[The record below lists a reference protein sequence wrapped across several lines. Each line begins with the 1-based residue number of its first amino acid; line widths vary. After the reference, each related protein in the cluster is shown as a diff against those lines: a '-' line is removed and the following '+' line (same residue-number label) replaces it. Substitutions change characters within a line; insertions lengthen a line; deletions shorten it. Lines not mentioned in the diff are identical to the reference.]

1 MLNYELLFID
11 NFDMNVEPLY
21 TEEGMAA
28 KPSAASAFFR
38 KLITVLWWLSWAFF
52 LLFAVSL
59 IVALLGWAGVEP
71 LKSQLFVDTDPVS
84 AFIMLLSM
92 LVHISVFLIILKQL
106 QNVCKTLAAGDPFV
120 PENARRLRVIWIAV
134 ACGELLRQA
143 GTFLFSHLSSK
154 GIIAYSPSGSSA
166 DGYDVTIEL
175 RVYVWFLVLALIIF
189 AEVFREGARLRQ
201 EQKYTV

>member
-1 MLNYELLFID
+1 
-11 NFDMNVEPLY
+11 MNVEPLY
-21 TEEGMAA
+21 ADETQAT

-38 KLITVLWWLSWAFF
+38 KLIIGLWWLSWAFF
-52 LLFAVSL
+52 ALFFVS
-59 IVALLGWAGVEP
+59 IVIAILGWAGIEP

-92 LVHISVFLIILKQL
+92 LVHLSVFLIILKQL

-120 PENARRLRVIWIAV
+120 PENAKRLRVIWIAV
-134 ACGELLRQA
+134 ACGEILRQA
-143 GTFLFSHLSSK
+143 GTFLFSYLSSQ
-154 GIIAYSPSGSSA
+154 GIIAYAPNGSSP
-166 DGYDVTIEL
+166 DSSEVTIEL

-201 EQKYTV
+201 EQKFTV

>member
-1 MLNYELLFID
+1 
-11 NFDMNVEPLY
+11 MNVEPLY
-21 TEEGMAA
+21 TDETLQA

-52 LLFAVSL
+52 ALFFAAT
-59 IVALLGWAGVEP
+59 IIALLGWAGVEP

-92 LVHISVFLIILKQL
+92 LVHNSVFLIILKQL

-120 PENARRLRVIWIAV
+120 PANAKRLRIIWIAV

-143 GTFLFSHLSSK
+143 GTFLFSHLSAK
-154 GIIAYSPSGSSA
+154 GVIAYAPNSA
-166 DGYDVTIEL
+166 SAGGNDVTIEL

-201 EQKYTV
+201 EQKFTV

>member
-1 MLNYELLFID
+1 MSI
-11 NFDMNVEPLY
+11 EPLY
-21 TEEGMAA
+21 ADETAPG

-38 KLITVLWWLSWAFF
+38 RLITGLWWLSWAFF
-52 LLFAVSL
+52 ALFAIS
-59 IVALLGWAGVEP
+59 IVVAILGWMGLEP

-120 PENARRLRVIWIAV
+120 PENARRLRIIWIAV

-143 GTFLFSHLSSK
+143 GTFLFSYLSSK
-154 GIIAYSPSGSSA
+154 DVISYAPNGSGSGSN
-166 DGYDVTIEL
+166 DVTIEL

-201 EQKYTV
+201 EQKFTV

>member
-1 MLNYELLFID
+1 
-11 NFDMNVEPLY
+11 MNVEPLY
-21 TEEGMAA
+21 TDEGMAA

-38 KLITVLWWLSWAFF
+38 KLITVLWWLSWA
-52 LLFAVSL
+52 LFAFFCISL
-59 IVALLGWAGVEP
+59 FLSLLGLAGIEP
-71 LKSQLFVDTDPVS
+71 FTNQEFIETDPTS
-84 AFIMLLSM
+84 AAIMLIGM

-134 ACGELLRQA
+134 ACGEILRQA
-143 GTFLFSHLSSK
+143 GTILFSYLSSK
-154 GIIAYSPSGSSA
+154 GIIAYTPNGSTV
-166 DGYDVTIEL
+166 DGNVITVDL